1 MRGTWL
7 LAQKC
12 RGKNLPDISILTLQI
27 LFFSVYIRQLGLG
40 HNTKPKTYNNSMQ
53 HFTVNPYLYRSEQKM
68 KMRKLLVCICALF
81 ASQMAEAQDPHFSQ
95 FFASPLTLNPAFTGK
110 FSGSWR
116 LAANHRD
123 QWPSIP
129 KAYVTTSA
137 SLDFPILKSKI
148 PDKDVFGVGISG
160 LTDASAN
167 NILKL
172 NYGSVSM
179 SYHKALDE
187 NGYSTIGAGF
197 QATYSSLSLDV
208 SKLTFEDMLTQNGF
222 TGTTSDI
229 ISNGNNQSYFDVN
242 AGLLYSGSTNGQN
255 NFYLGASMYH
265 INRPKVGF
273 KDKNWYLS
281 GRISA
286 HGGGSFPLS
295 DLLTVHA
302 SVIHQIQNKAS
313 ETTLGAAIAANL
325 SQDSRVAVPDE
336 SSNTNLQGG
345 GDVRKAALH
354 GRGCGTGTRGCLCP
368 RGARAA
374 VQHSTPTTLQ
384 DG

>member
-1 MRGTWL
+1 M
-7 LAQKC
+7 
-12 RGKNLPDISILTLQI
+12 
-27 LFFSVYIRQLGLG
+27 QL
-40 HNTKPKTYNNSMQ
+40 
-53 HFTVNPYLYRSEQKM
+53 FTVNPYLYYLLQFM
-68 KMRKLLVCICALF
+68 KMRKLIVLICTLLACQF
-81 ASQMAEAQDPHFSQ
+81 VKAQDPHFSQ

-129 KAYVTTSA
+129 KAYETTSA
-137 SLDFPILKSKI
+137 SIDFPILKKRI
-148 PDKDVFGVGISG
+148 PENDVFGVGISG

-167 NILKL
+167 RILKL

-197 QATYSSLSLDV
+197 QATYSSLNLDIT
-208 SKLTFEDMLTQNGF
+208 KLTFEDMLTQNGF
-222 TGTTSDI
+222 TGTTSDVI
-229 ISNGNNQSYFDVN
+229 LNGNQQSYFDVN

-281 GRISA
+281 GRVSL

-295 DLLTVHA
+295 DLLTVHVSA
-302 SVIHQIQNKAS
+302 IHQIQNKAS
-313 ETTLGAAIAANL
+313 ETIVGAAIAANVG
-325 SQDSRVAVPDE
+325 QDEEKPAAIYLGSWVRFNDAIIPYVGLEFGGLRIGVSYDFNI
-336 SSNTNLQGG
+336 SNL
-345 GDVRKAALH
+345 KAATAS
-354 GRGCGTGTRGCLCP
+354 RGGSEFSLIFIKRPADYKGIPCP
-368 RGARAA
+368 KF
-374 VQHSTPTTLQ
+374 
-384 DG
+384 

>member
-1 MRGTWL
+1 
-7 LAQKC
+7 
-12 RGKNLPDISILTLQI
+12 
-27 LFFSVYIRQLGLG
+27 
-40 HNTKPKTYNNSMQ
+40 
-53 HFTVNPYLYRSEQKM
+53 
-68 KMRKLLVCICALF
+68 MRKLIVCICTLL
-81 ASQMAEAQDPHFSQ
+81 ASQFVNAQDPHFSQ

-110 FSGSWR
+110 FSGTWR

-129 KAYVTTSA
+129 KAYLTTSA

-148 PDKDVFGVGISG
+148 PDNDVFGVGISG

-197 QATYSSLSLDV
+197 QATYSSLNVDIT
-208 SKLTFEDMLTQNGF
+208 KTTFESMLTQNGF
-222 TGTTSDI
+222 TDESKREVL
-229 ISNGNNQSYFDVN
+229 SNGNQQGYFDVN

-273 KDKNWYLS
+273 IDKNWYLS
-281 GRISA
+281 GRISI

-295 DLLTVHA
+295 DLITVHT
-302 SVIHQIQNKAS
+302 SLIHQIQNKAS
-313 ETTLGAAIAANL
+313 ETTIGAAIAANL
-325 SQDSRVAVPDE
+325 SQDAEKPSAIYLGSWVRFNDAIVPYLGLEFGGLRIGVSYDFNI
-336 SSNTNLQGG
+336 SNL
-345 GDVRKAALH
+345 KAATSS
-354 GRGCGTGTRGCLCP
+354 RGGSEFSIIFIKRPADYQGIPCP
-368 RGARAA
+368 KF
-374 VQHSTPTTLQ
+374 
-384 DG
+384 

>member
-1 MRGTWL
+1 
-7 LAQKC
+7 
-12 RGKNLPDISILTLQI
+12 
-27 LFFSVYIRQLGLG
+27 
-40 HNTKPKTYNNSMQ
+40 
-53 HFTVNPYLYRSEQKM
+53 
-68 KMRKLLVCICALF
+68 MRKLIVF
-81 ASQMAEAQDPHFSQ
+81 ASALLFTLSVTAQDPHFSQ

-110 FSGSWR
+110 FSGTWR

-148 PDKDVFGVGISG
+148 PDGDVFGIGISG

-172 NYGSVSM
+172 NYGSLSM

-197 QATYSSLSLDV
+197 QATYSSLNLDV

-222 TGTTSDI
+222 TGTTSDLI
-229 ISNGNNQSYFDVN
+229 TNGNNQSYFDVN

-281 GRISA
+281 GRISI

-295 DLLTVHA
+295 DLLTVHT
-302 SVIHQIQNKAS
+302 SLIHQIQNKAS
-313 ETTLGAAIAANL
+313 ETTVGAALAVNLNQEAENPSSLYIGSWVRFNAAI
-325 SQDSRVAVPDE
+325 VPYVGIEFGGLRIGASYDFNI
-336 SSNTNLQGG
+336 SSL
-345 GDVRKAALH
+345 KAATAS
-354 GRGCGTGTRGCLCP
+354 RGGSEFSLIFIKRPAEYQGIPCP
-368 RGARAA
+368 KF
-374 VQHSTPTTLQ
+374 
-384 DG
+384 

>member
-1 MRGTWL
+1 M
-7 LAQKC
+7 
-12 RGKNLPDISILTLQI
+12 
-27 LFFSVYIRQLGLG
+27 QL
-40 HNTKPKTYNNSMQ
+40 
-53 HFTVNPYLYRSEQKM
+53 FTVNPYLYCSEQLM
-68 KMRKLLVCICALF
+68 KMRKLLVCICALLV
-81 ASQMAEAQDPHFSQ
+81 SQLVKAQDPHFSQ

-110 FSGSWR
+110 FSGTWR

-137 SLDFPILKSKI
+137 SLDFPILKGRV
-148 PDKDVFGVGISG
+148 PEKDVFGVGLSG
-160 LTDASAN
+160 LTDASSN
-167 NILKL
+167 GILKL

-197 QATYSSLSLDV
+197 QATYSSLSLAA
-208 SKLTFEDMLTQNGF
+208 SKLTFSDMLTPNGF
-222 TGTTSDI
+222 TGATSEVI
-229 ISNGNNQSYFDVN
+229 TNVNKSYFDIN
-242 AGLLYSGSTNGQN
+242 AGLLYSGSTNGEN

-273 KDKNWYLS
+273 QDQNWYLS

-286 HGGGSFPLS
+286 HAGGSFPIS
-295 DLLTVHA
+295 DLLTLHG

-325 SQDSRVAVPDE
+325 SQDAEKPSAIYIGSWVRLNDAIVPYLGLEFGGLRIGISYDFNISSLKTATSSRGGSEFSIIFIKRPPDY
-336 SSNTNLQGG
+336 QGIP
-345 GDVRKAALH
+345 
-354 GRGCGTGTRGCLCP
+354 CP
-368 RGARAA
+368 KF
-374 VQHSTPTTLQ
+374 
-384 DG
+384 